1 MPLPTITNTMR
12 CAIRLT
18 AGTTHDEVIN
28 VIHLTSPAAEDHAA
42 VDAALQPNWATF
54 VGTLIPNLFSWAD
67 VTYTRLDGTASVV
80 LPWTEA
86 QPSATAQSAPMNAAA
101 CVSWRTL
108 LAGRSHRGR
117 SYIGPL
123 TATMADAVHPDLL
136 SSTPLAAL
144 SAQSSDFIAN
154 MSSAGFPLLVASYL
168 TSVATLVT
176 RSVVN
181 PKICSQRKRT
191 NGR

>member
-1 MPLPTITNTMR
+1 
-12 CAIRLT
+12 
-18 AGTTHDEVIN
+18 VIN
-28 VIHLTSPAAEDHAA
+28 VIHVNSPLPADETSIDAELEGDWEA
-42 VDAALQPNWATF
+42 F
-54 VGTLIPNLFSWAD
+54 VGNLIPNIFTWQD

-80 LPWTEA
+80 IPWTAA
-86 QPSATAQSAPMNAAA
+86 QPSNSGQSAPMNAAA
-101 CVSWRTL
+101 CVGWRTS

-123 TATMADAVHPDLL
+123 SANMADATHPDLL

-144 SAQSSDFIAN
+144 SAQSATFISD
-154 MSSAGFPLLVASYL
+154 MSSGGFPLLVASYKL
-168 TSVATLVT
+168 GVATVVS
-176 RSVVN
+176 RAVVN